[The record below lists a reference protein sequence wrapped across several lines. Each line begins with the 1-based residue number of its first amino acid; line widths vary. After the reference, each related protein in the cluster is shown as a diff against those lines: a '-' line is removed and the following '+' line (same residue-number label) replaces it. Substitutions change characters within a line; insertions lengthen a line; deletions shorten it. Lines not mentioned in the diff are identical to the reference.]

1 LRNRQFASWV
11 LKKGPL
17 SLLPA
22 NGLEIRWQGAYSK
35 GQAKVQQK
43 NQRLIAVL
51 LCKKGRLRTTHGA
64 MQRQPGIGTA
74 SHEGR
79 VATGQ
84 DTVLPTGWSAPPA
97 AARQASGQPVTA
109 AR

>member
-1 LRNRQFASWV
+1 
-11 LKKGPL
+11 L

-51 LCKKGRLRTTHGA
+51 LCQKGRLRTTHGA

-74 SHEGR
+74 SHEGQVATGQ

>member
-1 LRNRQFASWV
+1 
-11 LKKGPL
+11 
-17 SLLPA
+17 
-22 NGLEIRWQGAYSK
+22 
-35 GQAKVQQK
+35 
-43 NQRLIAVL
+43 VL

-74 SHEGR
+74 SHEGQ

-97 AARQASGQPVTA
+97 AARQASGQ
-109 AR
+109 

>member
-1 LRNRQFASWV
+1 
-11 LKKGPL
+11 L

-51 LCKKGRLRTTHGA
+51 LCQKGRLRTTHGA

-74 SHEGR
+74 SHEGQ

-84 DTVLPTGWSAPPA
+84 DTVLPAGWSAPPA